1 MKRPLTIVVL
11 FMINSGIISGQI
23 SKFWYFGDHAA
34 LEFSNGNPMPK
45 NNSNMLSYD
54 GSTVLTDC
62 KGKLIAY
69 SNGEEIYDANGNIPL
84 NGTGFMGSKDCMHPG
99 VLVQVPEIDSLF
111 YLISC
116 DNIGGPNGLR
126 YSSFSF
132 FNNKITVLNKNL
144 LLSLNMTEK
153 LVLVRH
159 SNNKDIWIISH
170 ELGNANFTLYLL
182 TKLGLS
188 FHSKQTIGRT
198 HSTGIPYGDG
208 GQGQISSNL
217 SGTRIALAAYS
228 DGIVE
233 VFNFDRTLGIL
244 SDPITIG
251 PLFRPW
257 GVEFSP
263 NGRFLYVTEWTSQKL
278 MQYDLS
284 SYKFI
289 DINNSKKTVGNVSS
303 THPLYTI
310 GTLSLGPNGKIYAS
324 IWNEPYIG
332 VINSPDNIG
341 TSCNFNEFGVDLN
354 GYNSKAGLPY
364 FIKPFVRDTLVDKN
378 RIDTI
383 LCEGNTLVLST
394 TLPNPVWST
403 GDTSR
408 VIVLNVEGKYTVSS
422 ENDCYLYIDTVNLVY
437 LKKSID
443 YLGPDTIICDTDSFI
458 ISSSLDET
466 IWSTGYIGRN
476 LVVRKS
482 DYYWAKYF
490 NGCDT
495 LFDSIKVDFVKKPE
509 LLTKKKIVLCSG
521 ESDTLRTTE
530 VVLWSNGSMS
540 NQIIIDNPGIY
551 WAKLTTLCGEIIDS
565 VEVIMIDR
573 LVKPSPLNDTSFCE
587 KDLIEFEIYIKS
599 ALWNNGSFDSVRI
612 TRPGVYSY
620 IIVNECEML
629 SDSFEV
635 RIDSIPLKLSKR
647 YTACEGDSIILNS
660 GIDNSIWNTGHI
672 GSHLVVKDSGTYS
685 YLVENA
691 CGQFSYSTDV
701 HFIKSFDNI
710 NPLGSDT
717 ILCDIDSLILLSAI
731 GQAVWNNGHHGSSIV
746 VKESNYYWAT
756 IYSNCDTINDTIRV
770 DFIEKPNLI
779 TTKNIL
785 LCSGQLDT
793 ILFSVEALWSDGS
806 IGTQLIVDK
815 PGIYWAKVSTPCG
828 DVVDSVEVKLIEK
841 LEQPPALVDTVLCSD
856 RPVDYSIQV
865 KEAVWNTGEFETLQL
880 KAPGYYYYTITNECE
895 QLRDSFRLSLD
906 SIPLPLPEHITA
918 CKGETIVL
926 YSGNP
931 RSQWN
936 TGPTGNRLLVQ
947 QSGRYSYSLDN
958 ACGSF
963 FYSTD
968 IDFIDDGSDQYLP
981 NVFSP
986 NGDQINDLFPGR
998 NFSSDYSI
1006 KIYDRWGE
1014 LVFEGLNANWDGY
1027 FNSKPMP
1034 PGAYVYLIELETC
1047 LRPVLKSGTVTLLR

>member
-1 MKRPLTIVVL
+1 MNRPFSLIVFIL
-11 FMINSGIISGQI
+11 INSGFLKGQI
-23 SKFWYFGDHAA
+23 SNFWYFGDHAS
-34 LEFSNGNPMPK
+34 LEFINGIPKSK

-54 GSTVLTDC
+54 GSTVLTGC
-62 KGKLIAY
+62 NGKLIAY

-132 FNNKITVLNKNL
+132 NNNIITVINKNI

-153 LVLVRH
+153 LVLIRH
-159 SNNKDIWIISH
+159 NNGNDIWVLAH
-170 ELGNANFTLYLL
+170 ELGNANFTIYLL

-188 FHSKQTIGRT
+188 FHSKQTIGRS
-198 HSTGIPYGDG
+198 HSIGIPFGDG
-208 GQGQISSNL
+208 GQGQISSNS
-217 SGTRIALAAYS
+217 SGSRIALAAYS

-278 MQYDLS
+278 LQYDLS

-289 DINNSKKTVGNVSS
+289 DINNSKKIVGNVSS

-324 IWNEPYIG
+324 IWNVPYIG

-341 TSCNFNEFGVDLN
+341 ATCNFNEYGVDLN
-354 GYNSKAGLPY
+354 GYISQAGLPY

-383 LCEGNTLVLST
+383 LCRGNTLVLST
-394 TLPNPVWST
+394 KLDNPVWST

-408 VIVLNVEGKYTVSS
+408 VIFLNAEGKYTVSS

-437 LKKSID
+437 INKTID
-443 YLGPDTIICDTDSFI
+443 SLGPDTIICDIDSFI
-458 ISSSLDET
+458 IRSNIQET
-466 IWSTGYIGRN
+466 LWSTGYIGKN
-476 LVVRKS
+476 LVVKES

-495 LFDSIKVDFVKKPE
+495 IIDSIKVDFVIKPD
-509 LLTKKKIVLCSG
+509 LLSKKKIVLCSG
-521 ESDTLRTTE
+521 ESDTLISTE
-530 VVLWSNGSMS
+530 VVLWSNGNMG
-540 NQIIIDNPGIY
+540 NQIIIDKPGIY
-551 WAKLTTLCGEIIDS
+551 WAKLPTLCGEIIDS
-565 VEVIMIDR
+565 VEVIVIDK
-573 LVKPSPLNDTSFCE
+573 LVKPSPLNDTSFCDN
-587 KDLIEFEIYIKS
+587 DLIEFVIYRKG

-620 IIVNECEML
+620 IIENECEMF
-629 SDSFEV
+629 SDSLEV
-635 RIDSIPLKLSKR
+635 GLDSIPLKLSEK
-647 YTACEGDSIILNS
+647 YIACDGDSIMLNS
-660 GIDNSIWNTGHI
+660 GNSNSIWNTGHI
-672 GSHLVVKDSGTYS
+672 GSHIIVRDSGTYS
-685 YLVENA
+685 YLLENA
-691 CGQFSYSTDV
+691 CGHFNYSTHV
-701 HFIKSFDNI
+701 HFIGSFDNI

-717 ILCDIDSLILLSAI
+717 ILCDIDSLILTTAT
-731 GQAVWNNGHHGSSIV
+731 GQAIWNNGHHGTSII

-770 DFIEKPNLI
+770 DFIHKPKLFTN
-779 TTKNIL
+779 KNIL

-793 ILFSVEALWSDGS
+793 IIFSEVAHWSDGS
-806 IGTQLIVDK
+806 IGTQLIVDQ

-828 DVVDSVEVKLIEK
+828 DVVDSVEVKYIDK
-841 LEQPPALVDTVLCSD
+841 LEQPPALVDTVLCID
-856 RPVDYSIQV
+856 RPVDYSIHI
-865 KEAVWNTGEFETLQL
+865 KEAVWNTGDMETLHV
-880 KAPGYYYYTITNECE
+880 KAPGYYSYTITNECE

-906 SIPLPLPEHITA
+906 SIPLPLPERITA

-931 RSQWN
+931 RSLWN

-947 QSGRYSYSLDN
+947 QSGRYGYSLDN

-968 IDFIDDGSDQYLP
+968 IDFIDDGSQHCLP

-998 NFSSDYSI
+998 TFSSDFSI

-1014 LVFEGLNANWDGY
+1014 LVFEGLNASWDGTQQ
-1027 FNSKPMP
+1027 SRPMP
-1034 PGAYVYLIELETC
+1034 PGAYVYLMELETC
-1047 LRPVLKSGTVTLLR
+1047 LGPTLKSGTVTLLR